1 MVLIR
6 VFLTHEFS
14 IFWIFEPVNGVLT
27 EYRFS
32 ETYRHFRRTNSS
44 LTCPVFLMHTI
55 LENLGARQS
64 NAAKLFREPPSA
76 LARSDPPVLTKI
88 DPPARKLK

>member
-14 IFWIFEPVNGVLT
+14 IFWFFEPLNGVLT

>member
-1 MVLIR
+1 
-6 VFLTHEFS
+6 
-14 IFWIFEPVNGVLT
+14 
-27 EYRFS
+27 
-32 ETYRHFRRTNSS
+32 
-44 LTCPVFLMHTI
+44 MHTI

-88 DPPARKLK
+88 DRPAGKLK